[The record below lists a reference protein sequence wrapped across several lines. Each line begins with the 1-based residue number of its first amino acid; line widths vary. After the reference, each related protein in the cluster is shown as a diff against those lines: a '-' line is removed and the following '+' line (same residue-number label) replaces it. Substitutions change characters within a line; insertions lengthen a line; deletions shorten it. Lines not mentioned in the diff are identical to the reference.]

1 MYGMQT
7 SMYTWPRPNRRFL
20 VYTRHVVFAARFI
33 ARATTRRF
41 GVFPFH
47 RSSQHPANYPLQNP
61 VPWGGAAID
70 GIEMVMARG
79 KCVMIVLG
87 GSRSCSVGS
96 RCGVA
101 RHRSWLEV
109 GWDLGY
115 REEKRTLIWE
125 RWDPGPGSTCVCV
138 VVYPERYLGW
148 VCVCVFVCLSSRSE
162 ILLDGSAEIQ
172 EFDSMRLSL
181 EPARW

>member
-1 MYGMQT
+1 
-7 SMYTWPRPNRRFL
+7 
-20 VYTRHVVFAARFI
+20 
-33 ARATTRRF
+33 
-41 GVFPFH
+41 
-47 RSSQHPANYPLQNP
+47 
-61 VPWGGAAID
+61 
-70 GIEMVMARG
+70 MVMARG

-138 VVYPERYLGW
+138 VGVPGAVFGLG
-148 VCVCVFVCLSSRSE
+148 VCVFLFVCHPGVRFCWMGQLR
-162 ILLDGSAEIQ
+162 
-172 EFDSMRLSL
+172 FKSL
-181 EPARW
+181 TR